1 MKYREEILENKN
13 IRESLVNTNGE
24 FKKQY
29 DKITTIFHNI
39 DFDQNEN
46 TVSRIDSI
54 DLKTQLKIAEIDKLL
69 ISVNNIEKRSGKKN
83 DEKNYNCNKYDKF
96 IAKYFVDE
104 IKKDDELDKIK
115 VTKIELGK

>member
-13 IRESLVNTNGE
+13 IRESLVNTDPE

-29 DKITTIFHNI
+29 DKISTIFHNI
-39 DFDQNEN
+39 DFVENEN
-46 TVSRIDSI
+46 FHSRIDSV
-54 DLKTQLKIAEIDKLL
+54 DLKTQMKIDEVDKLL
-69 ISVNNIEKRSGKKN
+69 TSVNNNEKRSGKKN
-83 DEKNYNCNKYDKF
+83 DEKNYNTNKYDKF

-104 IKKDDELDKIK
+104 IKKEDGLGKIK